1 MRPMTITLL
10 VCAAVSGFAF
20 LAAGEPKANRKAAAS
35 DRAQVIAFLKE
46 HVIGKTVAMPK
57 RTDPWEGNKMEVD
70 YEDQM
75 TFNSFAETATG
86 FGFDVTTVMKM
97 TSYDLD
103 KAGKR
108 ALPGRDFSG
117 TFVARYELCERASTK
132 KITGIAR
139 GLSMT
144 MKLPSQEGTV
154 ILVTG
159 VKVADGKLSWNETVP
174 GYVDVM
180 AAKGTY
186 KPASFDASYTFS
198 VVEGKLRTV
207 YDEVF
212 FDVDPDTLKRTPTKE
227 KIPPMVANELEC
239 K

>member
-1 MRPMTITLL
+1 MT
-10 VCAAVSGFAF
+10 
-20 LAAGEPKANRKAAAS
+20 
-35 DRAQVIAFLKE
+35 
-46 HVIGKTVAMPK
+46 
-57 RTDPWEGNKMEVD
+57 RTDSRTS
-70 YEDQM
+70 DQLRPV
-75 TFNSFAETATG
+75 TIERGFVRNSPG
-86 FGFDVTTVMKM
+86 SV
-97 TSYDLD
+97 LIR
-103 KAGKR
+103 AG
-108 ALPGRDFSG
+108 
-117 TFVARYELCERASTK
+117 
-132 KITGIAR
+132 
-139 GLSMT
+139 
-144 MKLPSQEGTV
+144 GTV
-154 ILVTG
+154 VLVTG
-159 VKVADGKLSWNETVP
+159 VKVAEGKLSWNETVP